1 MHPPTHNAARGVER
15 PADMLEIPGM
25 ICLLDL
31 RAKTVRGQRY
41 LDEEARDFANLHG
54 SAGLVLAPCTLPD
67 PPCLGT

>member
-1 MHPPTHNAARGVER
+1 
-15 PADMLEIPGM
+15 MLEIPGM

-31 RAKTVRGQRY
+31 RAKTVRGERY